1 MPRVK
6 FTKEDILKAA
16 YEIMKHEGIKSISAR
31 KIASKFKG
39 STAPIY
45 ANFKTIEELKN
56 DVIERAEDKLKEYL
70 YRDYLGREIFDAAVG
85 FIKFA
90 RDEKELFRAIFL
102 DASDGFENLFN
113 ETMEILLKKE
123 ILLKSF
129 PNLTFEQ
136 SKEAIDRLWIY
147 LFGYATL
154 VFINPKAAEEET
166 NEVIDQKLN
175 DMSNYFKGVYE
186 MRAIIEKNN
195 LK

>member
-6 FTKEDILKAA
+6 FTKEDILKAT
-16 YEIMKHEGIKSISAR
+16 YEIMKQEGIKCVSAR

-45 ANFKTIEELKN
+45 ANFKTIDELKN
-56 DVIERAEDKLKEYL
+56 SVIEIAEEKLKEYL
-70 YRDYLGREIFDAAVG
+70 YRDYLGREILDAAVG

-113 ETMEILLKKE
+113 ETMEFLLKKE
-123 ILLKSF
+123 ILFKSF
-129 PNLTFEQ
+129 PKLSYDEG
-136 SKEAIDRLWIY
+136 KETIDKLWIY

-154 VFINPKAAEEET
+154 VFINPNSQNEESDEIISEKIT
-166 NEVIDQKLN
+166 
-175 DMSNYFKGVYE
+175 DMANYFREIYE
-186 MRAIIEKNN
+186 MRKIINN
-195 LK
+195 K